1 MIPRT
6 LAEIAAVTEG
16 RVFGLDPDGAA
27 RLVVDG
33 PVVTD
38 SRDAGSGGLYVA
50 RIGAERDGHDFVPAA
65 AAAGAVAALTSR
77 PVAGLPCVVVDDV
90 QAAFA
95 ALAHDLIAR
104 RDDLVVV
111 GITGSSGKTSTKD
124 LLAQVLATAGETVA
138 NVGSLNSEVGVPLT
152 VCRITPTTRVLV
164 LEMGARGAGH
174 VRYLTTI
181 APPRI
186 GVVLNVGSAHVG
198 EFGSRA
204 GIAQAKGEL
213 VEALPADGLAV
224 LNADDEAVAAMAE
237 RTRARVV
244 LVGEHP
250 RADVRAVDVD
260 LDEAGRAH
268 LTLVA
273 GEQRHPVRLAVSG
286 RHQVANALSVV
297 AVARELGLSLLEIA
311 SALGAAGPVSRYRME
326 VTTRADGVTIVNDA
340 YNANPES
347 MAAALAALEVM
358 ARGRRAWAVLGPMF
372 ELGEESDAAHRAV
385 GEDVARRGVARL
397 IVVGAA
403 AAAIAEGADA
413 AYDRGD
419 LVVDRVAT
427 TEEALAIV
435 THYVRPGDIVLVKSS
450 NGAGLR
456 FLGDRLVEAV
466 NAR

>member
-6 LAEIAAVTEG
+6 LAAIAAVTEG
-16 RVFGLDPDGAA
+16 RVFGLDPVGAA

-124 LLAQVLATAGETVA
+124 LLAQVLATARETVA

-268 LTLVA
+268 FTLVA